1 MSICLFFLLPLSLMR
16 MKKILVKSKGGSKVT
31 REGRINQPAINSLEK
46 KRPGKDIERV
56 EETNLRRRERTKK
69 MKSNKEGNG
78 QQHRPGS
85 QEKQIDELFFLLQT
99 YSIFCHLHSG
109 VYMTETD
116 SLSCCNEVL
125 RQMIIV
131 SWPNSVGDAIDVRR
145 K

>member
-1 MSICLFFLLPLSLMR
+1 MR

-85 QEKQIDELFFLLQT
+85 QEKQIERTFLPSTDLQYFRLSSFRGLYDGYRFFKLL
-99 YSIFCHLHSG
+99 
-109 VYMTETD
+109 
-116 SLSCCNEVL
+116 
-125 RQMIIV
+125 
-131 SWPNSVGDAIDVRR
+131 
-145 K
+145 